1 MTYLGC
7 REGIKRLPKKL
18 TSIEVR
24 CQGQSELNR
33 KGEGRCEGRGKEH
46 QVSLQNTWYTDMK
59 RRKERWKARQD
70 TLFRAIARLGSR
82 RVNGSYLYPIAW
94 EPKGDQ

>member
-18 TSIEVR
+18 TSIKVR

-33 KGEGRCEGRGKEH
+33 KGGGRCEGRGKEH

-59 RRKERWKARQD
+59 RRKERWEGRQD
-70 TLFRAIARLGSR
+70 TLQ
-82 RVNGSYLYPIAW
+82 SYSKTG
-94 EPKGDQ
+94 EQEGDWILSVSYSMGTQG